1 MLELIKKAKANSF
14 YMEKVVKK
22 FTPLIT
28 KAARHYTYDNEMFF
42 DALSEG
48 QFALIKCVEKYPLDS
63 KIPFPYYAKR
73 YVYSHIRSFASKEI
87 NSLDNLVSIQDKV
100 LGCDDIT
107 IEDTISS
114 GDTLESEFFKRFDFL
129 EILDAIANL
138 KFIERQT
145 IERYYFLNHSLKQIA
160 KDLDYSYRGIKYA
173 KSRGIEKIRDRFL

>member
-1 MLELIKKAKANSF
+1 MLDLIKQAKVDSF
-14 YMEKVVKK
+14 YMEKVIKK

-28 KAARHYTYDNEMFF
+28 KAVRYYTYDNEMFF

-48 QFALIKCVEKYPLDS
+48 QIALMKCVEKYPLDS

-73 YVYSHIRSFASKEI
+73 YVYSHIRSFTSKEI
-87 NSLDNLVSIQDKV
+87 NTLDNLVSMQEKV
-100 LGCDDIT
+100 FGCEDIT

-114 GDTLESEFFKRFDFL
+114 GDTLEMEYFKRFDFL

-145 IERYYFLNHSLKQIA
+145 IERYYFLNHSLKKIA

-173 KSRGIEKIRDRFL
+173 KSRGIKKIRDRFL